1 VTNATPAASTPGA
14 EPAVLTVIGDPELAG
29 SVDRVVAAVGARA
42 VGSTT
47 PSRRS
52 WLSAAAI
59 ILDEPGARRCAG
71 SGVPRRDGVLMVAT
85 AEPCARVW
93 SAAVDIGAGHVCTLP
108 AQEATLAGILAEAV
122 ESGSAA
128 SRSGRLVA
136 VIGGRGGAGASVFA
150 AALSD
155 CAGDALLVDI
165 DPCSGGVDL
174 LLGSEETP
182 GLRWPDLQLH
192 TGRLGWSAL
201 REVLP
206 RRGGVSILSGTRS
219 FHEVDP
225 GALAAV
231 LDAGRRGGTVV
242 CDLPRQLGPAAL
254 CALQCA
260 DLVVVVTSCDVRG
273 VVATAGLVGVLT
285 TVNPNVGLVVRGPSP
300 GGLRAREVS
309 TATTAP
315 LLAAMRPEPQ
325 LAQQLEHGGLC
336 LRRRSPLAAAAR
348 SVLTVLHRHPTGRA
362 A

>member
-1 VTNATPAASTPGA
+1 
-14 EPAVLTVIGDPELAG
+14 LTVISDPALSG

-42 VGSTT
+42 IGSAT

-59 ILDEPGARRCAG
+59 ILDEPGARRCVA
-71 SGVPRRDGVLMVAT
+71 SGFPRRDGVLLVDA
-85 AEPCARVW
+85 AEPSTRVW
-93 SAAVDIGAGHVCTLP
+93 SAAVDVGAGHVCTLP
-108 AQEATLAGILAEAV
+108 AQEATVVGHLAEAV
-122 ESGSAA
+122 ESGSAGG
-128 SRSGRLVA
+128 RPGRLVA
-136 VIGGRGGAGASVFA
+136 VVGGRGGAGASVFA
-150 AALSD
+150 AALAD

-174 LLGSEETP
+174 LLGSEDMP

-201 REVLP
+201 RDVLP

-231 LDAGRRGGTVV
+231 LDAGRRGGTVI

-273 VVATAGLVGVLT
+273 VAAAAGLVRALN
-285 TVNPNVGLVVRGPSP
+285 TVNPNIGLVVRGPSP

-309 TATTAP
+309 AAITVP
-315 LLAAMRPEPQ
+315 LLASMRPEPQ
-325 LAQQLEHGGLC
+325 LAQQLEQGGLR
-336 LRRRSPLAAAAR
+336 LPRRSPLAVAAR
-348 SVLTVLHRHPTGRA
+348 NVLTVLHRYPTGRA